1 MTHKKT
7 IEKDYSKSILNG
19 NGGNDYEKYMGI
31 PILLS
36 LQKDESSMLHR
47 FEMLFQIIHQSTE
60 LWLKLNNFE
69 LDGALLSLKHNR
81 IQESVAYL
89 NRASECINILINQL
103 DILKHMTPWDFQ
115 LIRPALGN
123 GSGLESPGWKIAQRM
138 GKKISLEFDMYLK
151 RNKINLVD
159 VYKTNIYSD
168 IFNISE
174 SLINWDENVSMWRT
188 KHYKIAVRTIGHNT
202 VGTKGTIVDKLVKL
216 INYKYF
222 PKLWELRSQLSNIS

>member
-1 MTHKKT
+1 VTHKKT